1 MAKIYTG
8 TGDAGQTSLYSGER
22 VPKCSARVEAYGAID
37 ELQAQLG
44 FARAL
49 ATDKAVGEALFQA
62 ETLLVGVMAQLADL
76 RSAERI
82 TADDTAW
89 VEAVIDEYA
98 PREFS
103 FRVPGGDA
111 ASAALH
117 GARAVAR
124 RAERRVLQLHAEEP
138 LAPDILRFI
147 NRLSDM
153 CWALACRLEDEA
165 EAR

>member
-8 TGDAGQTSLYSGER
+8 TGDAGETSLYSGER
-22 VPKCSARVEAYGAID
+22 VSKCSARVEAYGAID

-49 ATDKAVGEALFQA
+49 VTDKAMGEVLFQA
-62 ETLLVGVMAQLADL
+62 ETLLVAAMAQLADL
-76 RSAERI
+76 RSAERV
-82 TADDTAW
+82 TADDIAW
-89 VEAVIDEYA
+89 VETVIDEYA
-98 PREFS
+98 PGRFS
-103 FRVPGGDA
+103 FRVPGSDA

-117 GARAVAR
+117 VARAVAR

-138 LAPDILRFI
+138 MAPNILRFV

-153 CWALACRLEDEA
+153 CWALACRLEDEV